1 MQFLKTNSQTC
12 RVWRPIGVP
21 AVAAC
26 LTAML
31 LATPHDG
38 SAQDFVEASTT
49 VGSGVFFSEMSF
61 STDRTKVGEVTYSGT
76 ATPTLLVYGFAETW
90 ELRFEGDGFVRAKES
105 ISGLVLANETGFSDL
120 SVGVAWHTH
129 DGTPGTAIPSIGWL
143 LHADVA
149 VGSATFRGN
158 GIRPSLRA
166 VGEWELPHGIAAGV
180 MPGVIVDGDDSGRFV
195 AGMFGAFL
203 AKSWTDAFWTF
214 GELAVQQ
221 LAPVE
226 RGGNV
231 ASYNFGAAHMI
242 GEAVQIDAVLG
253 IGANDN
259 AADVVWTFKLAALW

>member
-49 VGSGVFFSEMSF
+49 VGSGVLFSEMSF
-61 STDRTKVGEVTYSGT
+61 STDRTKLDGMTYSGT

-90 ELRFEGDGFVRAKES
+90 ELRFESNGYVRAKES
-105 ISGLVLANETGFSDL
+105 MGDLVLADEAGFFDL

-129 DGTPGTAIPSIGWL
+129 DGKPGTAIPSIGWL
-143 LHADVA
+143 LHADIA
-149 VGSATFRGN
+149 VGSATFSGT

-166 VGEWELPHGIAAGV
+166 VGEWEFPHGIAAGV
-180 MPGVIVDGDDSGRFV
+180 MPGVFVDADDSGRFA

-214 GELAVQQ
+214 GELAVEQ
-221 LAPVE
+221 LATVE

-231 ASYNFGAAHMI
+231 VSYNFGAAHMI
-242 GEAVQIDAVLG
+242 GEAVQLDAVLG

-259 AADVVWTFKLAALW
+259 APDVVWTFKLAALW